1 MVFSGK
7 LPGALGG
14 RGPRA
19 PTNQRRLRCLPLT
32 QVTVGSVVGL
42 DVILARA
49 WYFTA
54 EETQGPQESS
64 AGT

>member
-14 RGPRA
+14 RGLHARSS
-19 PTNQRRLRCLPLT
+19 QRRLRCLPLT
-32 QVTVGSVVGL
+32 QVAVGSVLGL

-54 EETQGPQESS
+54 EETQGPQQSS
-64 AGT
+64 VGR